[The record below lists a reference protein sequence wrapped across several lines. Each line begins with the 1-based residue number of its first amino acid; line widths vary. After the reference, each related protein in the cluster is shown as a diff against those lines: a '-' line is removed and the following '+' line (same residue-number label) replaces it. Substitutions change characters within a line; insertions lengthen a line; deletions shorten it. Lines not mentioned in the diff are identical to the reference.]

1 MKILVERKYKK
12 DKYTIGVMYINGI
25 KFSDTLEDKD
35 RNLTCDMPEYE
46 ITSKKVYGQ
55 TAIPSGT
62 YKIYMTP
69 SPKFSL
75 RLWAKKYNGKVP
87 QIMNVKG
94 FEGVR
99 IHPFNTAEESLGCIA
114 VGRNL
119 EKGKVLQ
126 STAYYYRLLDNYIV
140 PAIKRGE
147 SIEITIK

>member
-35 RNLTCDMPEYE
+35 RNLTDSMSEME
-46 ITSKKVYGQ
+46 ISLKKIYGQ

-62 YKIYMTP
+62 YKIHMTY
-69 SPKFSL
+69 SQKFSS
-75 RLWAKKYNGKVP
+75 RIWARKYNGKVP
-87 QIMNVKG
+87 EIMNIKG
-94 FEGVR
+94 FKGVR

-119 EKGKVLQ
+119 EKGKVLY
-126 STAYYYRLLDNYIV
+126 SSSYYYRLLDNYIV
-140 PAIKRGE
+140 PAIKKGE
-147 SIEITIK
+147 PIEITIK